1 MGSFTHE
8 HDHHVFP
15 STPGPLRSL
24 TAEQLADYTGEKP
37 EKLGQWRDAGI
48 LGSVSDDMYTTND
61 VGRAR
66 LVHELL
72 HYGHTLDEI
81 AEAFR
86 QPDAVLQL
94 FLEGM
99 SQQLTRPM
107 YSVPES
113 AEIVGMDLG
122 ELRRIVEATGMC
134 EGGDMLDEDDLM
146 ALRSCKAAIDAG
158 YPPDALLQILRVY
171 ADAMRRAAEVSQRTS
186 HFYLHQPL
194 HDQPEQAMGQLTET
208 FSKIEPLVEPALL
221 YFFRKGAMKAV
232 WEDMLMHL
240 EEEAGLAEKGDTP
253 GQIRRAVMFVDLAS
267 FTPLAEAMGDLRAAA
282 VLDRFAQMV
291 RKAVQRCHGRI
302 VKQIGDGFMIVFPEC
317 YSAVSCGLELEHESS
332 REPQFPAVRIGLH
345 WGPLLYREGD
355 YVGSNVNIAARLA
368 DEAHRHQFIVTD
380 EVRRRAKAY
389 EGVEFVRIG
398 RRRLKGLA
406 AEVELF
412 EAKTAN
418 PEALDRVIDPVC
430 GMEMGP
436 LEVAARLSWEDREH
450 SFCAEDCLKKFVKSP
465 KSYVR

>member
-1 MGSFTHE
+1 MGG
-8 HDHHVFP
+8 DYKGHHVFAGAA
-15 STPGPLRSL
+15 GPVRSL
-24 TAEQLADYTGEKP
+24 THDELAQYTGEKP
-37 EKLGQWRDAGI
+37 EILLSWREAGI
-48 LGSVSDDMYTTND
+48 IGSVSDDNFTTND

-81 AEAFR
+81 GVAFR
-86 QPDAVLQL
+86 QPDAVLQHY
-94 FLEGM
+94 LEGM

-107 YSVPES
+107 YSVPEA
-113 AEIVGMDLG
+113 AEIVGLELE
-122 ELRRIVEATGMC
+122 ELRRIVDATGMC
-134 EGGDMLDEDDLM
+134 EGGDMLDEDDLFC
-146 ALRSCKAAIDAG
+146 LRSCAVAINAG

-186 HFYLHQPL
+186 HFYLHQQMQDNSVESFDRL
-194 HDQPEQAMGQLTET
+194 NET
-208 FSKIEPLVEPALL
+208 FAKIEPLVEPALL
-221 YFFRKGAMKAV
+221 YFFRKGAMKAA

-240 EEEAGLAEKGDTP
+240 EEEAGLVEKSETP
-253 GQIRRAVMFVDLAS
+253 GQIRRAIMFVDLAS

-282 VLDRFAQMV
+282 VLDRFGTMV

-317 YSAVSCGLELEHESS
+317 FSAVSCGLELERVSS
-332 REPQFPAVRIGLH
+332 TEPQFPAVRIGLH
-345 WGPLLYREGD
+345 WGMLLYREGD

-389 EGVEFVRIG
+389 EGVDFVRIG

-412 EAKTAN
+412 EAKAVG
-418 PEALDRVIDPVC
+418 PEGDERVIDPVC
-430 GMEMGP
+430 GMEMGQG
-436 LEVAARLSWEDREH
+436 EVAARLSVDGREH
-450 SFCAEDCLKKFVKSP
+450 AFCSDDCLKKFVKSP
-465 KSYVR
+465 KSYVK